1 MVARDSNHI
10 IHVPVNA
17 MLKYLGNSDKNNY
30 ESIIE
35 QYKEKVAHLE
45 YRVAYLERIAKVSQ
59 TLNSTLELDALLKSI
74 TQVAT
79 GLTNTEACSL
89 LLYDED
95 TGELKFIPATISTV
109 AEKLVGI
116 PVPLDGSIAGWVF
129 KKGRPMLIRS
139 VQDDPRWNQQVDEL
153 SEFQT
158 RSILGVPLII
168 KRQVIGVL
176 ELLNKQDEMGFTQ
189 DDIQIATTLAS
200 HVAVAIE
207 NARLWH
213 DVQHAYK
220 KLEEVEQLKTD
231 FVNLASHE
239 LRTPLAVILGY
250 ASFLQE
256 EVSGHAGEQ
265 LEMVLSSALKLR
277 NLIDDMINLGHIK
290 AQDVALDVEIFSMR
304 ELVAEVVSEFD
315 SLFAAKSLRV
325 KTKFSKGDDPVNIEA
340 DRQKIYLVVANLI
353 SNAVKFTP
361 EGGAIFIELVRKAQK
376 IYIRIADTG
385 IGIPKDR
392 IRKIFEDFYQ
402 AEPSLTRRFDG
413 LGIGLSIVKGLVAS
427 HNGTIT
433 VKSVEGK
440 GSQFIVM
447 LPISIDL

>member
-1 MVARDSNHI
+1 
-10 IHVPVNA
+10 
-17 MLKYLGNSDKNNY
+17 MLKYLDEPDKNNY
-30 ESIIE
+30 ENIIE

-74 TQVAT
+74 VQVAT
-79 GLTNTEACSL
+79 GLTHTEACSL

-95 TGELKFIPATISTV
+95 IGELKFIPATISTV
-109 AEKLVGI
+109 AKKLVGI

-129 KKGRPMLIRS
+129 KKGRPMLIRD
-139 VQDDPRWNQQVDEL
+139 VKNDPRWNQQVDEL

-176 ELLNKQDEMGFTQ
+176 ELLNKQDELGFTQ

-207 NARLWH
+207 NARLWR
-213 DVQHAYK
+213 DVQRAYK

-250 ASFLQE
+250 ASFLQD

-265 LEMVLSSALKLR
+265 LDMVLSSALKLR

-304 ELVAEVVSEFD
+304 ELVAEVAAEFET
-315 SLFAAKSLRV
+315 LFSAKSLQV
-325 KTKFSKGDDPVNIEA
+325 KTRFAEGDDPVNIEA

-361 EGGAIFIELVRKAQK
+361 ERGSIFIELARKAQK
-376 IYIRIADTG
+376 IYIRVADTG
-385 IGIPKDR
+385 VGIPKNR
-392 IRKIFEDFYQ
+392 LGKIFGDFYQ
-402 AEPSLTRRFDG
+402 VEPSLTRRFEG
-413 LGIGLSIVKGLVAS
+413 LGIGLSIVKGLVES
-427 HNGTIT
+427 HNGTIA

>member
-1 MVARDSNHI
+1 
-10 IHVPVNA
+10 
-17 MLKYLGNSDKNNY
+17 MLKYLDNSDKNNY

-95 TGELKFIPATISTV
+95 TGELKFIPATLSTV

-116 PVPLDGSIAGWVF
+116 PVPLEGSIAGWVF

-153 SEFQT
+153 SDFQT

-176 ELLNKQDEMGFTQ
+176 ELLNKRDEIGFTQ

-207 NARLWH
+207 NARLWR
-213 DVQHAYK
+213 DIQRAYK

-250 ASFLQE
+250 VSFLQD

-304 ELVAEVVSEFD
+304 ELISDVVAEFD
-315 SLFAAKSLRV
+315 TLFAAKALRV
-325 KTKFSKGDDPVNIEA
+325 KTRFSEGDDPVNIEA

-361 EGGAIFIELVRKAQK
+361 EGGAIFIELARKAQR

-392 IRKIFEDFYQ
+392 IGKIFEDFYQ

-413 LGIGLSIVKGLVAS
+413 LGIGLSIVKGLVES

-433 VKSVEGK
+433 VKSAEGK
-440 GSQFIVM
+440 GSQFIVK

>member
-1 MVARDSNHI
+1 
-10 IHVPVNA
+10 
-17 MLKYLGNSDKNNY
+17 MLKYLDNSDKNNY

-95 TGELKFIPATISTV
+95 TGELKFIPATLSTV

-116 PVPLDGSIAGWVF
+116 PVPLEGSIAGWVF

-153 SEFQT
+153 SDFQT
-158 RSILGVPLII
+158 CSILGVPLII

-176 ELLNKQDEMGFTQ
+176 ELLNKRDEIGFTQ

-207 NARLWH
+207 NARLWR
-213 DVQHAYK
+213 DIQRAYK

-250 ASFLQE
+250 VSFLQD

-304 ELVAEVVSEFD
+304 ELISDVVAEFD
-315 SLFAAKSLRV
+315 TLFAAKALRV
-325 KTKFSKGDDPVNIEA
+325 KTRFSEGDDPVNIEA

-361 EGGAIFIELVRKAQK
+361 EGGAIFIELARKAQR

-392 IRKIFEDFYQ
+392 IGKIFEDFYQ

-413 LGIGLSIVKGLVAS
+413 LGIGLSIVKGLVES

-433 VKSVEGK
+433 VKSAEGK
-440 GSQFIVM
+440 GSQFIVK